1 MVLYFYCFEGRDFL
15 IEESIYSVTFL
26 RALNTMH
33 DRFYLRLLS
42 SLYISTFFIRAS
54 FGIMLATLPLYLN
67 ITSEFVSY
75 GVVSAASPLFEMATV
90 LFIGA
95 TVDRYGR
102 KIVLLSGLLGASI
115 FLFLL
120 SITKNLYVIFCIN
133 AAHGTAAGAIL
144 VSSLALLTDYAP
156 ECRRGREMG
165 AFDAFNMLGWIVGYA
180 LGALFLEFFKGSLG
194 QTFLIAGAMAVVGCV
209 YCYFNITEPK
219 KHDVL
224 CQKIRSNTIIGVL
237 KQRSIILLTLP
248 WFVVFMIIGAVM
260 TFLTV
265 STSQGVLTISPLL
278 LSGIII
284 AGGIVLISTQVIYG
298 RLSDKYGRL
307 PIMIIGTI
315 GFVGVM
321 TVIGLGYGLAPT
333 PNGEDVKNSILRF
346 WPLIGIFGF
355 MALAF
360 GPSALSSLADEAQ
373 ETTRGVTM
381 AVYSIVISAGM
392 FIGVPSVA
400 AIFDRFGGPG
410 VLVFMIGCAIAMLCF
425 MIARY
430 VQLKHRTNAS
440 KCQ

>member
-1 MVLYFYCFEGRDFL
+1 MVFNFYYFDCLRISRD
-15 IEESIYSVTFL
+15 EPIYYDTFL
-26 RALNTMH
+26 RGLNTMH

-54 FGIMLATLPLYLN
+54 FGIMLATLPIYLN
-67 ITSEFVSY
+67 ITSEYTGYGIVST
-75 GVVSAASPLFEMATV
+75 ASPLFEMGTV

-95 TVDRYGR
+95 VVDRYGR
-102 KIVLLSGLLGASI
+102 KIVLLSGLLTAALL
-115 FLFLL
+115 LFLL
-120 SITKNLYVIFCIN
+120 SITKNLYMIFCIN
-133 AAHGTAAGAIL
+133 AVHGMAAGAIL

-156 ECRRGREMG
+156 EHRRGREMG
-165 AFDAFNMLGWIVGYA
+165 AFDAFNMLGWVVGYA
-180 LGALFLEFFKGSLG
+180 VGALFLEFFKGSLEY
-194 QTFLIAGAMAVVGCV
+194 TFLIAGVMALFGCL
-209 YCYFNITEPK
+209 YCFVNITEPK

-224 CQKIRSNTIIGVL
+224 CEKIRFDKIIGVL
-237 KQRSIILLTLP
+237 KQRSVLLLTLP
-248 WFVVFMIIGAVM
+248 WFIVFMIIGAVM

-265 STSQGVLTISPLL
+265 STAQGGILTISPLL
-278 LSGIII
+278 LSGIIGG
-284 AGGIVLISTQVIYG
+284 AGIVLITTQVIFG

-307 PIMIIGTI
+307 PIIVVGTI

-321 TVIGLGYGLAPT
+321 TVIGVGYGLALT

-346 WPLIGIFGF
+346 WPLLGLFGF
-355 MALAF
+355 MALAL

-392 FIGVPSVA
+392 FVGVPAVA

-410 VLVFMIGCAIAMLCF
+410 VLIFMIGCAIAMLCL

-430 VQLKHRTNAS
+430 VQLKH
-440 KCQ
+440 KKKQG